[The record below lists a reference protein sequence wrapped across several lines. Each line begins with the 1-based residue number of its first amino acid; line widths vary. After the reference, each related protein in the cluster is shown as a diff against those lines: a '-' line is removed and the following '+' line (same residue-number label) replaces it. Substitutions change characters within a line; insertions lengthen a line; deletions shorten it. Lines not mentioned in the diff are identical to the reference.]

1 VSDQEITFTG
11 EYEYSLDSQRRVAI
25 PRGWRV
31 DGVKYYLLPARGKV
45 LQLIPDNYFKD
56 FLAKV
61 RKVSLTNAAVGRAL
75 ALLGSR
81 AQECV
86 CDKQGRISIS
96 AKLKEYA
103 ALDSD
108 LVMVGAFTHAQ
119 IWARDAWTEQSEDT
133 DAVLDVIDGLF
144 NQDGGDLID
153 LLKNLG
159 GK

>member
-1 VSDQEITFTG
+1 MQEQEITFTG
-11 EYEYSLDSQRRVAI
+11 EYEYSLDSQRRVGI

-31 DGVKYYLLPARGKV
+31 DNFRYYLLPARGKV
-45 LQLIPDNYFKD
+45 LQLIPENYFKD
-56 FLAKV
+56 FLDKV
-61 RKVSLTNAAVGRAL
+61 RKVSLTNAAVGKAL

-81 AQECV
+81 AQECI

-96 AKLKEYA
+96 AKLLEHAGIKA
-103 ALDSD
+103 D

-119 IWARDAWTEQSEDT
+119 IWSKEAWAGESEDT
-133 DAVLDVIDGLF
+133 EAILDVIDGLF
-144 NQDGGDLID
+144 SNIDGDLLD

>member
-1 VSDQEITFTG
+1 MSAQEITFTG

-25 PRGWRV
+25 PKQWRV
-31 DGVKYYLLPARGKV
+31 DGLKYFLLPGRGGI
-45 LQLIPDNYFKD
+45 LQLIPDYTFKD

-81 AQECV
+81 AQECS
-86 CDKQGRISIS
+86 CDKQGRISMTP
-96 AKLKEYA
+96 KLKEYA
-103 ALDSD
+103 KIDSE

-119 IWARDAWTEQSEDT
+119 IWTKDAWAAQAEDT
-133 DAVLDVIDGLF
+133 ESVLDVIDGLF
-144 NQDGGDLID
+144 ADDGVDLVD
-153 LLKNLG
+153 LLKNIG